1 MCLIIICIENAKK
14 LNFYSYNFSWI
25 SDSPPVRFFNY
36 NKESIKSRS
45 FEVTWD
51 KPNTYCEITSYN
63 ISWKRDIL
71 WDNDVEGK
79 VEFRPLGGEL
89 KLYIEKDATPYSNYT
104 NICISANTTTNKP
117 SEKTCISGF
126 IQTKDDGEIKF
137 FYTFYEEVKCSVG
150 LYLKC
155 LVYCNISLINK
166 TLK

>member
-1 MCLIIICIENAKK
+1 M
-14 LNFYSYNFSWI
+14 
-25 SDSPPVRFFNY
+25 
-36 NKESIKSRS
+36 
-45 FEVTWD
+45 WD
-51 KPNTYCEITSYN
+51 H
-63 ISWKRDIL
+63 
-71 WDNDVEGK
+71 NDEGK
-79 VEFRPLGGEL
+79 EENTPLKGVVQKYTE
-89 KLYIEKDATPYSNYT
+89 ENATPYSNYT

-117 SEKTCISGF
+117 SEKTCISEF